1 MMTTKLMIS
10 ILLALLLLLIP
21 AGALYGLER
30 KELKTF
36 GIAVG
41 RMLVQLALLCV
52 LMWALIQ
59 ANSVWLLLAWY
70 LGVTVYAAFLVLK
83 RCKLEVRQL
92 LLPVSG
98 GMLVGVLLVGLWILG
113 LVLSVRVFDPLW
125 FVSVMALLMGHTT
138 TMMIRGLSTYFS
150 ALKEDEEQYEFLLG
164 NGMTHY
170 KALLPFLRRSLL
182 AVMAPTVANLTVLG
196 LTSMPLLLVGLFM
209 GGFTPLYAFIVML
222 AMLVGCISASVLS
235 LALSVVLISLMMPK

>member
-1 MMTTKLMIS
+1 M
-10 ILLALLLLLIP
+10 
-21 AGALYGLER
+21 
-30 KELKTF
+30 
-36 GIAVG
+36 
-41 RMLVQLALLCV
+41 
-52 LMWALIQ
+52 
-59 ANSVWLLLAWY
+59 LAWY
-70 LGVTVYAAFLVLK
+70 LGVTVYAAFLVVK

-138 TMMIRGLSTYFS
+138 TMMIRGLSTYLS

-164 NGMTHY
+164 NGMTHC

-235 LALSVVLISLMMPK
+235 LALSVALISLMVPK